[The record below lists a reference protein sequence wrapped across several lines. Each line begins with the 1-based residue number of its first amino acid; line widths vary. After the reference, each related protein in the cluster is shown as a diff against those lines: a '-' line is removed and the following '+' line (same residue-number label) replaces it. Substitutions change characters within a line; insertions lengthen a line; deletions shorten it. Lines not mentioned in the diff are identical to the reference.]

1 MSVVGPRPPLP
12 SEVEQYTERQLHRL
26 DVKGGLLCLW
36 QIQKN
41 RNSLSFDEWVN
52 LDLKYIT
59 KQSMWLDF
67 KIIVKGFFM
76 VIFDHSG
83 E

>member
-1 MSVVGPRPPLP
+1 M
-12 SEVEQYTERQLHRL
+12 HRL

-41 RNSLSFDEWVN
+41 RNAITFEDWVA
-52 LDLKYIT
+52 LDIEYIK
-59 KQSMWLDF
+59 KQCLWLDF

-76 VIFDHSG
+76 VLFDRSG